1 MPMER
6 RRPRFS
12 SDPGRRRLS
21 RPQTSADSIDSLK
34 KRASDA
40 PTNPQIPVIAI
51 RIASALSGSGNGKTL
66 PPTGG
71 NFLKDHWQCFGD
83 FPSGIV
89 FLHFAQIA
97 VVTDVIANPVLIDV
111 PPVHLSAGDI
121 GSHAECFQNRAG
133 VGFAA
138 AEIIDLGNT
147 RRLPELIH
155 EAGHILGMNVIAHLL
170 AFVSEDFVLSPF
182 DVALHQIAEESVQ
195 LYAGVIRAGKT
206 TAPQTASGHAEIAS
220 V

>member
-34 KRASDA
+34 KRATDA

-51 RIASALSGSGNGKTL
+51 LIVSESSGSGNGKTL

-71 NFLKDHWQCFGD
+71 DFLKDHWQCFGD
-83 FPSGIV
+83 FPSRIV
-89 FLHFAQIA
+89 FLHFSQIA

-111 PPVHLSAGDI
+111 PPVHLLAGNI
-121 GSHAECFQNRAG
+121 RGHAESFENRAG

-138 AEIIDLGNT
+138 AKII
-147 RRLPELIH
+147 
-155 EAGHILGMNVIAHLL
+155 
-170 AFVSEDFVLSPF
+170 
-182 DVALHQIAEESVQ
+182 
-195 LYAGVIRAGKT
+195 
-206 TAPQTASGHAEIAS
+206 
-220 V
+220 